1 MGLNLKGHINMK
13 KINEYG
19 YMTPSHKE
27 NTWMEMKKGQNIAG
41 YGIGILLLDKVWYPI
56 VPGNVVNA
64 WTYKYPVRFKAVK
77 GLDTPTLH
85 SGAPRSL

>member
-1 MGLNLKGHINMK
+1 MM
-13 KINEYG
+13 
-19 YMTPSHKE
+19 PSHKE

-77 GLDTPTLH
+77 
-85 SGAPRSL
+85 RS